1 MKSHNHLTI
10 FGVFSIFLMIACGNP
25 DPNLDN
31 KGEDELKAL
40 EIETTIEEGEIK
52 FQEIIYVPIYS
63 DIYVDQQNQSVLLA
77 ATLSIRNTSYKDS
90 LFISKIDYFDTKGD
104 MVRSYIDN
112 VISIPPMATVN
123 YVVDKNDDTGGPG
136 ANFIVELNAK
146 TKNVDPIIQA
156 VMIGQTGNKGFSFTT
171 EGYVVKSR

>member
-1 MKSHNHLTI
+1 
-10 FGVFSIFLMIACGNP
+10 
-25 DPNLDN
+25 
-31 KGEDELKAL
+31 
-40 EIETTIEEGEIK
+40 
-52 FQEIIYVPIYS
+52 
-63 DIYVDQQNQSVLLA
+63 
-77 ATLSIRNTSYKDS
+77 
-90 LFISKIDYFDTKGD
+90 